1 LWELEVLSGQEAD
14 VDVLDEEV
22 MRASLRDA
30 TAFSAVFERHHLVI
44 WRFLA
49 RSAGRQAA
57 DELAGEVFL
66 IAFRRRASYDPER
79 GSVRSWLYG
88 IAANQLR
95 ERGRRAAR
103 LRRAVLRLAGRREAD
118 GVAPGADE
126 SSALMQ
132 RAGTDLVLRCLEG
145 LGAIDR
151 EVLVLFAWE
160 RLSYEE
166 IAAALAVPVG
176 TVRSRLARA
185 RQRLRHAMELGDATD
200 GLPLE
205 ATPPGDAC
213 GPRGRT

>member
-1 LWELEVLSGQEAD
+1 
-14 VDVLDEEV
+14 

-30 TAFSAVFERHHLVI
+30 AEFSAVFERHHLVI

-49 RSAGRQAA
+49 RSAGREAA

-66 IAFRRRASYDPER
+66 IAFRRRSSYDPER

-95 ERGRRAAR
+95 ERGRRAVR
-103 LRRAVLRLAGRREAD
+103 FRRAVLRLAGRRESD

-126 SSALMQ
+126 SSALLQ
-132 RAGTDLVLRCLEG
+132 RGDTDLVVRCLEG

-185 RQRLRHAMELGDATD
+185 RQRLRRAMELGDATD

-205 ATPPGDAC
+205 ATPPGDAH

>member
-1 LWELEVLSGQEAD
+1 
-14 VDVLDEEV
+14 VDVLDEQV

-30 TAFSAVFERHHLVI
+30 AAFSTIFERHHPVI

-66 IAFRRRASYDPER
+66 VAFRRRASYDAKR
-79 GSVRSWLYG
+79 GSVRSWIYG

-95 ERGRRAAR
+95 ERDRRAAR
-103 LRRAVLRLAGRREAD
+103 SYRAVLRLAGRRESD
-118 GVAPGADE
+118 GVAPAADE
-126 SSALMQ
+126 SSPALQ
-132 RAGTDLVLRCLEG
+132 RAGTDLVLRCLQG
-145 LGAIDR
+145 LGPIDR
-151 EVLVLFAWE
+151 EVLVLFAGE

-185 RQRLRHAMELGDATD
+185 RGQLRDAMELQAATD
-200 GLPLE
+200 GIPPE
-205 ATPPGDAC
+205 ATAAAPEG
-213 GPRGRT
+213 GRDGSSN

>member
-1 LWELEVLSGQEAD
+1 
-14 VDVLDEEV
+14 VDVLDEQV

-30 TAFSAVFERHHLVI
+30 AAFGAVYERHHLVI

-66 IAFRRRASYDPER
+66 IAFRRRASFDPRR
-79 GSVRSWLYG
+79 GSLRSWLYG

-95 ERGRRAAR
+95 ERSRRAAR
-103 LRRAVLRLAGRREAD
+103 FHRAFLRLAGRRESD
-118 GVAPGADE
+118 GLAPGADE
-126 SSALMQ
+126 SSALLHEE
-132 RAGTDLVLRCLEG
+132 GVDLVLRCLDG
-145 LGAIDR
+145 LNPIDR

-160 RLSYEE
+160 RLSYED

-185 RQRLRHAMELGDATD
+185 RRRLRDAMELGEEID

-205 ATPPGDAC
+205 ATPPGDARDT
-213 GPRGRT
+213 RGRT

>member
-1 LWELEVLSGQEAD
+1 MWELEVLSGQEAD
-14 VDVLDEEV
+14 VDVLDEQV
-22 MRASLRDA
+22 MRASLRDGA
-30 TAFSAVFERHHLVI
+30 AFGAVFERHHLVI

-49 RSAGRQAA
+49 RSAGHEAA

-103 LRRAVLRLAGRREAD
+103 FRRAALRLAGRRETD

-166 IAAALAVPVG
+166 IAAALVVPVG

-185 RQRLRHAMELGDATD
+185 RQRLRRGMELGDATD

>member
-1 LWELEVLSGQEAD
+1 VEG
-14 VDVLDEEV
+14 LDEQA
-22 MRASLRDA
+22 MRASLRDGA
-30 TAFSAVFERHHLVI
+30 AFGAVFERHHLVI

-66 IAFRRRASYDPER
+66 IAFRRRASYDPKR

-95 ERGRRAAR
+95 ERGRRGAR
-103 LRRAVLRLAGRREAD
+103 FQRAIVRLAGRRDTD

-126 SSALMQ
+126 SSALLQ
-132 RAGTDLVLRCLEG
+132 EAGTDRVLRCLAD

-185 RQRLRHAMELGDATD
+185 RQRLRRAMELGEATD

-205 ATPPGDAC
+205 ATPPGDAR